1 LPSPQEILE
10 RYWGYPAFRPLQE
23 DIINSVLD
31 GNDTVALL
39 PTGGGKSV
47 CYQVPALALGGL
59 TLVISPL
66 IALMKDQVARLREL
80 DIPAACI
87 YAGMHYMEVKS
98 KLTTAVHGGYKLL
111 YISPERL
118 QTDMFRDYLPEMDVK
133 LVAIDEAHCISQW
146 GHDFRPNYMKIAEI
160 KEDFPK
166 VPFLALTASA
176 TEEVRDDIQ
185 KQLKMNR
192 PNVFIQSFERHNIFY
207 NAQYTENK
215 TADILH
221 KVNPGNTTLIYCR
234 SRKQT
239 ETTARQLSQEGISA
253 IYYHA
258 GMAKTKREEAQRQWM
273 ENEYR
278 IMSAT
283 TAFGMG
289 IDKPDVRLV
298 VHYDAPEHLEAY
310 YQEAGRAGRDGK
322 PSEAFLLYNRSD
334 IKRLENSTEIQYPP
348 EEYLR
353 HIYQSVAEYLQIP
366 IGNQPDQYFSF
377 ELLDFC
383 TKFKLEAAP
392 ATYALK
398 LLAQE
403 GLWTLSEAVFKP
415 ATIHFVAERHAI
427 DNIQDRYPILG
438 AVATTLLRQY
448 STIFN
453 FPTTVRLKHIAYLL
467 RMTEEQ
473 LEASLQQLQNMGII
487 EYTKS
492 IEGPQMFFHH
502 LRVDSK
508 HLLINTKR
516 IHNLRQKHIARTEAM
531 IAFLENETI
540 CRERMILTYFGEKPV
555 KDCWH
560 CDVCAKKNGQPGIN
574 NKNLRTELYT
584 IITDNPHINITDLK
598 RKYDKNMS
606 DNIATI
612 VREMVDEGKVVW
624 QQNGNLIIAKLV

>member
-1 LPSPQEILE
+1 MPSPQEILQ

-31 GNDTVALL
+31 GHDTVALL
-39 PTGGGKSV
+39 PTGGGKSL
-47 CYQVPALALGGL
+47 CFQVPALALNGL
-59 TLVISPL
+59 TIVISPL
-66 IALMKDQVARLREL
+66 IALMKDQVARLKEL
-80 DIPAACI
+80 GIPAACI
-87 YAGMHYMEVKS
+87 YAGMHYMEVKT
-98 KLTTAVHGGYKLL
+98 KLANAVHGGYKLL

-118 QTDMFRDYLPEMDVK
+118 QTDMFRDYLPELDVK
-133 LVAIDEAHCISQW
+133 LVAVDEAHCISQW
-146 GHDFRPNYMKIAEI
+146 GHDFRPNYMKIADIREY
-160 KEDFPK
+160 FPK
-166 VPFLALTASA
+166 VPLLALTASA

-192 PNVFIQSFERHNIFY
+192 PNVFIQSFERNNILY
-207 NAQYTENK
+207 KVQYSENK
-215 TADILH
+215 AADTLH
-221 KVNPGNTTLIYCR
+221 EINPDNTTLIYCR

-239 ETTARQLSQEGISA
+239 EVAARQLMQEGINA

-258 GMAKTKREEAQRQWM
+258 GMPKAKREEAQHMWM

-298 VHYDAPEHLEAY
+298 IHYDAPEHLEAY

-322 PSEAFLLYNRSD
+322 PSEAILLYNTSD
-334 IKRLENSTEIQYPP
+334 IRRLENSTEIQYPP

-353 HIYQSVAEYLQIP
+353 KVYQSVAEYLQIP
-366 IGNQPDQYFSF
+366 IGNQPDQYFPF
-377 ELLDFC
+377 ELSDFC
-383 TKFKLEAAP
+383 TKFKLEMLP

-448 STIFN
+448 TTIFN
-453 FPTTVRLKHIAYLL
+453 FPTTVRLNNIAYRL
-467 RMTEEQ
+467 RLTEEQ
-473 LEASLQQLQNMGII
+473 LESSLQQLQNIGII
-487 EYTKS
+487 EYDKP
-492 IEGPQMFFHH
+492 IDGPQMFFHH

-516 IHNLRQKHIARTEAM
+516 IHTLRQKHIARTEAM
-531 IAFLENETI
+531 VAFLENDTL
-540 CRERMILTYFGEKPV
+540 CRERMLLTYFGEKPD

-560 CDVCAKKNGQPGIN
+560 CDVCAKKNGQPGVS
-574 NKNLRTELYT
+574 NKKLREELYT
-584 IITDNPHINITDLK
+584 IIMGNPHINITALK
-598 RKYDKNMS
+598 RKYDKNMW

-612 VREMVDEGKVVW
+612 VRGMVDEGRLLW
-624 QQNGNLIIAKLV
+624 QQNGDLSACNK